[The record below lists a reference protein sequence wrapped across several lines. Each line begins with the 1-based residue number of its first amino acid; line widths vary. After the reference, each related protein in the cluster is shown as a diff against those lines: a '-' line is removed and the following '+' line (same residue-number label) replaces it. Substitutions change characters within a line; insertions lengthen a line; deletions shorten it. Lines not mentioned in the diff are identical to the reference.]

1 MFHEPEDHKP
11 NVNLIIKVL
20 AGLRAEHLNVVRWWI
35 VVRYIQLLSCLWLM
49 SDKVTSLVLLAYRP
63 VCFSEV
69 FVTSVGSHSKPENDK
84 KKADDTIK
92 LLTCITR

>member
-35 VVRYIQLLSCLWLM
+35 VARCIQLLA
-49 SDKVTSLVLLAYRP
+49 V
-63 VCFSEV
+63 
-69 FVTSVGSHSKPENDK
+69 
-84 KKADDTIK
+84 ADE
-92 LLTCITR
+92 